1 VALVRVLLEE
11 REQIT
16 TVKID
21 SLRCAVITERKEI
34 LRILAAHIQGTKS
47 GSMMGTVLKPAVHCN
62 HEDMVHMILEGR
74 SRWRI
79 NDTQF
84 KTAFDIAV
92 KGGNAAIV
100 EEFLESGFEM
110 KDIASGLGTAVERG
124 HLDVAKRLVD
134 AVDKPELS
142 GSEGGNLI
150 HRAIRKSG
158 VIPTWTLSSFRSAS
172 VSMSMRRIAEVRR
185 L

>member
-1 VALVRVLLEE
+1 
-11 REQIT
+11 
-16 TVKID
+16 
-21 SLRCAVITERKEI
+21 
-34 LRILAAHIQGTKS
+34 
-47 GSMMGTVLKPAVHCN
+47 
-62 HEDMVHMILEGR
+62 MILEGR
-74 SRWRI
+74 SRWKI

-100 EEFLESGFEM
+100 EEFLESGVEL

-134 AVDKPELS
+134 AVDTPELS

-150 HRAIRKSG
+150 HRAIKEE
-158 VIPTWTLSSFRSAS
+158 WSAS
-172 VSMSMRRIAEVRR
+172 NLDTFRFSPVSLSTRRIAEVGR